1 MPAEGWRAPS
11 EQAKEGGD
19 RKIAALSF
27 GGRADYLSYKMN
39 AEDRAL
45 LDAFATRVR
54 LVVPSAAV
62 WAFGS
67 RARGSPHPDS
77 DLDLCVVVG
86 EVTREVREV
95 IYGAAWEIG
104 FEHGRLLAPVILTAE
119 DFERGPMSASTL
131 VANIR
136 RDGVAA

>member
-1 MPAEGWRAPS
+1 MMS
-11 EQAKEGGD
+11 
-19 RKIAALSF
+19 
-27 GGRADYLSYKMN
+27 AD
-39 AEDRAL
+39 DRAL
-45 LDAFATRVR
+45 LDAFAKQVR
-54 LVVPSAAV
+54 LFAPSAAI

-77 DLDLCVVVG
+77 DLDFCVVVP
-86 EVTREVREV
+86 EATRGVREGV
-95 IYGAAWEIG
+95 YRVAWEIG

>member
-1 MPAEGWRAPS
+1 MMS
-11 EQAKEGGD
+11 
-19 RKIAALSF
+19 
-27 GGRADYLSYKMN
+27 

-45 LDAFATRVR
+45 LDAFAKRVR
-54 LVVPSAAV
+54 LVAPSAAV

-77 DLDLCVVVG
+77 DFDLCVVVP
-86 EVTREVREV
+86 EMTRAVREG
-95 IYGAAWEIG
+95 IHQSAWELG

-119 DFERGPMSASTL
+119 DFEQGPMSASTL
-131 VANIR
+131 VAHIR

>member
-1 MPAEGWRAPS
+1 MMS
-11 EQAKEGGD
+11 V
-19 RKIAALSF
+19 
-27 GGRADYLSYKMN
+27 
-39 AEDRAL
+39 EDREL
-45 LDAFATRVR
+45 LDAFARRVR
-54 LVVPSAAV
+54 LVAPSAAI

-67 RARGSPHPDS
+67 RARGSAHPDS
-77 DLDLCVVVG
+77 DLDLLVVVP
-86 EVTREVREV
+86 EATRDLRESV
-95 IYGAAWEIG
+95 HRSAWEIG